1 MQYNYRPIRIARMK
15 KTGNIQ
21 VLVTVQQKL
30 AHLSCKGPDSKFFRL
45 RGQETKPRILF
56 MQELL

>member
-15 KTGNIQ
+15 KTGNIR
-21 VLVTVQQKL
+21 VLVTVLQKL
-30 AHLSCKGPDSKFFRL
+30 VHLSYKGPDSKFVRL
-45 RGQETKPRILF
+45 CGQETKPRILF